1 MSLIEAV
8 VLAVVQGVTEFLPIS
23 SSGHTIL
30 ASWLFGWDTPELA
43 FDVAV
48 HLGTVVAVLVYFGR
62 DWARL
67 LKGAISGEAV
77 ALGGDG
83 PARAVEPRRLLAL
96 IVLATVP
103 IALVGLFLRDAVED
117 SVRQP
122 VTVGAFL
129 LGTGVFIALGE
140 RFGRRRRDVADLA
153 FASAGGIG
161 LAQAV
166 AVLPGI
172 SRSGMCIVAGLLGG
186 MTREAAARFAFYLA
200 VPAILGPG
208 IVLAV
213 DLAREGSLSGCGVGV
228 LAAGAAVSF
237 ATALLAI
244 RGLMGLLRRGSLW
257 PFVWYCL
264 AAGAAVLI
272 ARAVGA

>member
-1 MSLIEAV
+1 MS
-8 VLAVVQGVTEFLPIS
+8 G
-23 SSGHTIL
+23 
-30 ASWLFGWDTPELA
+30 
-43 FDVAV
+43 
-48 HLGTVVAVLVYFGR
+48 
-62 DWARL
+62 
-67 LKGAISGEAV
+67 
-77 ALGGDG
+77 
-83 PARAVEPRRLLAL
+83 
-96 IVLATVP
+96 
-103 IALVGLFLRDAVED
+103 
-117 SVRQP
+117 
-122 VTVGAFL
+122 
-129 LGTGVFIALGE
+129 
-140 RFGRRRRDVADLA
+140 
-153 FASAGGIG
+153 SAGGIG

>member
-8 VLAVVQGVTEFLPIS
+8 VLVVVQGVTEFLPIS

-30 ASWLFGWDTPELA
+30 ASWLLGWDVPGLA

-48 HLGTVVAVLVYFGR
+48 HVGTLVAVLLYFGR

-67 LKGAISGEAV
+67 LRGAVAGEAV
-77 ALGGDG
+77 VLGDG
-83 PARAVEPRRLLAL
+83 VGARPANARRVLAL
-96 IVLATVP
+96 VVLATVP
-103 IALVGLFLRDAVED
+103 IGLVGLFFRGVLED

-140 RFGRRRRDVADLA
+140 RFGRRTRDVADLTA
-153 FASAGGIG
+153 ASAGGIG

-172 SRSGMCIVAGLLGG
+172 SRSGMSIVAGLLGG

-213 DLAREGSLSGCGVGV
+213 DLVREGASAGSGVGV

-244 RGLMGLLRRGSLW
+244 RGLMALLRRGSLW

-272 ARAVGA
+272 ARAAGA